1 MIYGKVNG
9 EIVNKSGYLI
19 DIRKIDEDSK
29 NKIDLGEEI
38 TSLYYD
44 DVKIEKETLKNY
56 EIKLENNNVIQKENV
71 YESTSAL
78 DYYKESYKFT
88 KWVENALKD
97 IKPSDAVDE
106 ISGGKIDFSI
116 NKTIDNANIFEIN
129 DNNNPEEKDSV
140 FYMHKEAVIR
150 RKVEKKFNIC
160 NCKL

>member
-1 MIYGKVNG
+1 M
-9 EIVNKSGYLI
+9 
-19 DIRKIDEDSK
+19 
-29 NKIDLGEEI
+29 
-38 TSLYYD
+38 
-44 DVKIEKETLKNY
+44 EK
-56 EIKLENNNVIQKENV
+56 NNVIQKENV

-129 DNNNPEEKDSV
+129 DNNNPEEKKDSV